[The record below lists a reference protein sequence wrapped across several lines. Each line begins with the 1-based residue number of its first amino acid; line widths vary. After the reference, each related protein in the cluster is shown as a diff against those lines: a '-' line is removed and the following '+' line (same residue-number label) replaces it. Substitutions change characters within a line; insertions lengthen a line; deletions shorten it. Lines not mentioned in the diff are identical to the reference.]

1 MSPQEFQILFALGR
15 SPLHGYAI
23 MQAVE
28 QHTEGRM
35 RIQTGALYRVLKRL
49 LGNGWIGE
57 VEAPA
62 GEDSR
67 DGRRRYYALL
77 PAGRSA
83 LAKEAARMEAALDA
97 ARAARLI
104 TLEDR

>member
-1 MSPQEFQILFALGR
+1 MSSQEFQILVALGR

-28 QHTEGRM
+28 QHTDGRL
-35 RIQTGALYRVLKRL
+35 RIQTGALYRMLKRL

-57 VEAPA
+57 VAAPA
-62 GEDSR
+62 DGDSR
-67 DGRRRYYALL
+67 DERRRYYALL

-83 LAKEAARMEAALDA
+83 LAEEAARMQAALDV

-104 TLEDR
+104 ALEDR